1 MNCVVVSEGC
11 FFEGIVTYNCIRKPV
26 YLFSILADIQS
37 KINVFIRAEGK
48 ADEERNKCKEC
59 SV

>member
-1 MNCVVVSEGC
+1 MKVLLP
-11 FFEGIVTYNCIRKPV
+11 YNCIRKPV
-26 YLFSILADIQS
+26 YLFGILADIQS

-48 ADEERNKCKEC
+48 ADEERNKYKEC